1 MKDAVPLDL
10 VLASASPRRRELLEG
25 LGLRPSLLPTGIP
38 EDLLP
43 GEAPEAHVSRL
54 AEAKGLAAAA
64 RIPRPPAE
72 GTVILAADTAVVID
86 GAVLGKPRD
95 DEDAAGML
103 LSLSGRTHDVLTGCR
118 LIHAKSGRSAAA
130 IATTRVRFR
139 EIDREVVRWYVA
151 TGEPRDKAGAY
162 GIQGLGALLVASI
175 DGSFTNVVG
184 LPLET
189 LPPLFADLGFDLFR
203 TLSPPRR

>member
-1 MKDAVPLDL
+1 MNDAALDL

-25 LGLRPSLLPTGIP
+25 LGLRPRLLPSGIAEALLEGERP
-38 EDLLP
+38 ET
-43 GEAPEAHVSRL
+43 HVARL
-54 AEAKGLAAAA
+54 AEEKGLAAAS
-64 RIPRPPAE
+64 RIPRPFAE
-72 GTVILAADTAVVID
+72 ETVILAADTAVVID
-86 GAVLGKPRD
+86 GTVLGKPRD
-95 DEDAAGML
+95 DSDAAAML
-103 LSLSGRTHDVLTGCR
+103 ERLSGRTHEVLTACR
-118 LIHAKSGRSAAA
+118 LVHGRSGRSASAV
-130 IATTRVRFR
+130 ATTRVRFR

-189 LPPLFADLGFDLFR
+189 LPPLFADLGIDLFR
-203 TLSPPRR
+203 ALPPPRR